1 VVGRSGSSDLA
12 ASRWRGQQ
20 GRLEVW
26 YSTLTDP
33 GTGIGIWLHHEL
45 VVPADGRDAYG
56 HGWIAVFRPD
66 RAPLLERFGPVGWE
80 RPESGFVAAGVDHVG
95 DRLRGAAGQVSWDL
109 TTVSSGPAMFTF
121 PAWAWNQE
129 LLPAAQVVP
138 EPQSTYAGTIRIGE
152 DELVIL
158 DAVGANARIYGH
170 GNALRWGWLHADL
183 GDGEVCE
190 VVTAVSKRPGLRR
203 LPALA
208 QVQLRLN
215 GAKDLPGDP
224 LVAALG
230 LRTKLQRDGWTVRGR
245 LGTRRIE
252 IDVRLPEDQ
261 TLDVSYLDPDGRLLV
276 CRNSERAQ
284 ASIRLL
290 RRERRRWV
298 TERDWLLTSTAHA
311 EAGGEF

>member
-1 VVGRSGSSDLA
+1 MNRSDAADLA
-12 ASRWRGQQ
+12 ASRWRGQL

-26 YSTLTDP
+26 YSTITDP
-33 GTGIGIWLHHEL
+33 ATGTGIWLHHEL
-45 VVPADGRDAYG
+45 VVPADGQEAYG
-56 HGWIAVFRPD
+56 HGWIAVFRAD
-66 RAPLLERFGPVGWE
+66 EAPVLERFGPHPWTT
-80 RPESGFVAAGVDHVG
+80 PDSGFAAGEVSHVG
-95 DRLRGAAGQVSWDL
+95 DRLVGTAGRVDWDL

-138 EPQSTYAGTIRIGE
+138 EPQSTFAGTLRIGD
-152 DELVIL
+152 DELVLL

-215 GAKDLPGDP
+215 GEPDLPRDP
-224 LVAALG
+224 LVAALR
-230 LRTKLQRDGWTVRGR
+230 LKTRLQRDGWTVRGR
-245 LGTRRIE
+245 LGSRRIE
-252 IDVRLPEDQ
+252 IDVRLPEEQ
-261 TLDVSYLDPDGRLLV
+261 TVDVSYLDPDGRLLI

-284 ASIRLL
+284 AAIKLF
-290 RRERRRWV
+290 RRDRGAWTV
-298 TERDWLLTSTAHA
+298 ERDWLLTSTAHA
-311 EAGGEF
+311 EAGGQL

>member
-1 VVGRSGSSDLA
+1 MPDADLA
-12 ASRWRGQQ
+12 ASRWRGQR

-33 GTGIGIWLHHEL
+33 STGTGIWVHHEL
-45 VVPADGRDAYG
+45 VVPSDDRAPYG

-66 RAPLLERFGPVGWE
+66 RAPVLERFGPHPWAT
-80 RPESGFVAAGVDHVG
+80 PASGFTAGAVEHVA
-95 DRLRGAAGQVSWDL
+95 DRLSGTAGAVRWDL
-109 TTVSSGPAMFTF
+109 RTVSAGPPMFTF
-121 PAWAWNQE
+121 PSWAWHQE

-138 EPQSTYAGTIRIGE
+138 EPQARFNGTVRIGE
-152 DELVIL
+152 DELVL
-158 DAVGANARIYGH
+158 DGAVGANARIYGH
-170 GNALRWGWLHADL
+170 GNGLRWGWLHADL

-190 VVTAVSKRPGLRR
+190 VVTAISKRAGLRR

-215 GAKDLPGDP
+215 GEPDRPGDP

-230 LRTKLQRDGWTVRGR
+230 QRTRLHRDGWTVKGR
-245 LGTRRIE
+245 LGGGRRLE

-261 TLDVSYLDPDGRLLV
+261 TLDVSYLDPDGRMLV

-284 ASIRLL
+284 ASIKLL
-290 RRERRRWV
+290 RREGGSWV
-298 TERDWLLTSTAHA
+298 AERDWFLGSTAHA
-311 EAGGEF
+311 EAGGF

>member
-1 VVGRSGSSDLA
+1 VSGAGSDLA
-12 ASRWRGQQ
+12 ASRWRGQR

-33 GTGIGIWLHHEL
+33 ATGTGIWLHHEL
-45 VVPADGRDAYG
+45 VVPTDDREAYA
-56 HGWIAVFRPD
+56 HGWIAVFRAD
-66 RAPLLERFGPVGWE
+66 HAPVLERFGPHPWA
-80 RPESGFVAAGVDHVG
+80 RPESGFVAGPVEHVG
-95 DRLRGAAGQVSWDL
+95 DRLRGSAGRVRWDL
-109 TTVSSGPAMFTF
+109 RTVTAGEPMFTF

-129 LLPAAQVVP
+129 LLPAAQVVAQ
-138 EPQSTYAGTIRIGE
+138 PQATCSGTLHLGE
-152 DELVIL
+152 EELVL
-158 DAVGANARIYGH
+158 ADAVGASARIYGH

-203 LPALA
+203 LAPLA

-215 GAKDLPGDP
+215 GETDLPRDP
-224 LVAALG
+224 LLAALRLKTT
-230 LRTKLQRDGWTVRGR
+230 LRRDGWTVRGR
-245 LGTRRIE
+245 LGARRIE

-261 TLDVSYLDPDGRLLV
+261 TVDVSYLDPDGRMLI

-290 RRERRRWV
+290 RRERGSWV
-298 TERDWLLTSTAHA
+298 TERDWLLASSAHA
-311 EAGGEF
+311 EAGGAL